1 LKQTNT
7 ATCRTDFHQGRQHD
21 NGQSDMASS
30 SHHHRHPVT
39 NDSGGVAGILI
50 TLVLVLA
57 LAGGGG
63 FWAYNKYFKKEPLRT
78 KLASTK
84 VKDELVQFT
93 HDYVSR
99 ALYRNL
105 MTLDDILV
113 MMDKELKRLKRIG
126 TKFPDQS
133 NIITTQTK
141 ELGIARNNLVK
152 TMSEVIAKLEK
163 MYVIWL
169 VDRTKGISQINSQKG
184 TLTRQLADAIRDE
197 AVLIGRIRSN
207 PEAAS

>member
-1 LKQTNT
+1 MNH
-7 ATCRTDFHQGRQHD
+7 RPII
-21 NGQSDMASS
+21 
-30 SHHHRHPVT
+30 HRHPI
-39 NDSGGVAGILI
+39 NNANGGAAGILI
-50 TLVLVLA
+50 ALVLVLA

-63 FWAYNKYFKKEPLRT
+63 FWAYNKYYKKEPLRT

-105 MTLDDILV
+105 MTLDDIVV

-141 ELGIARNNLVK
+141 ELGIARDKLTK
-152 TMSEVIAKLEK
+152 AMTEVIAKLEK

-169 VDRTKGISQINSQKG
+169 VDRANGTGQINSQKG

-197 AVLIGRIRSN
+197 ATLIGRIRSN